1 MPVSTELHAQAKHLP
16 DRVEQENTI
25 QFSEILAYLFEG
37 KWTIA
42 SIAGVV
48 FLYAVF
54 KAYQVVPIYH
64 TEAML
69 QIDSGGNDVPGL
81 AVSQSVGGGKSNEA
95 VMEII
100 KSRRIIGEAVR
111 DLGLIYHIAPRYYPY
126 IGSMMAGRYHGEGL
140 AKPFLGLDEY
150 AWGGEVLTLERFDIS
165 GALATASS
173 AWQLST
179 GKNQDYM
186 LSSNDKEVLSGK
198 VGETAVADYMGSKI
212 ELLISQLTARP
223 GVLFTI
229 SRSSTIGAIYSLSGG
244 IIVTESGESW
254 RKNGIVKISMS
265 GTDPEDIVKKV
276 NAVAE
281 AYVRIKREQQTKEAE
296 QKLKFID
303 GQLPFLKEKQDK
315 AALELQKFQRE
326 AGSINI
332 TLEIENTL
340 TQLEELK
347 NEASAYQLE
356 KEELQEKFTDEH
368 PTLKTLSRKIELVE
382 KNRKKLE
389 KQLRELPEKEWIF
402 LQKSRDVTASTELYM
417 NMLNT
422 AQELRIAKAGMLGNV
437 EIIDPAVVQPWSVS
451 SGKSRILLIGLISGL
466 LLGIVWVL
474 LRRMMH
480 TGVEDPTVIEN
491 EIGIPVFATIPH
503 SDNQH
508 KILSKISERSEGG
521 AKDNKTLL
529 LAYEHDTDMAIE
541 AMRSFRTNMRFALKT
556 SEDNVII
563 ITGPSPSIGKS
574 FFSSNLAAVSCREGQ
589 RVLLIDADMRKGQ
602 LHKNMGVANLH
613 GLSEVITGDMT
624 LDQATHKVKEHFYF
638 LSCGKRPP
646 NPAELLETEAFHRL
660 LEEANQTFDMVII
673 DTPPIL
679 AVTDASIIA
688 QYGGKLF
695 MLLRAGQHKMKEIA
709 AAVSAIEKSGVKV
722 TGLLL
727 NDQKVSSAGYGYTYQ
742 YDYK

>member
-1 MPVSTELHAQAKHLP
+1 MSASTELHAHAKHLP

-69 QIDSGGNDVPGL
+69 QIVSGGDDIPGL
-81 AVSQSVGGGKSNEA
+81 AVSQSIGRSNSNEA
-95 VMEII
+95 VTEII
-100 KSRRIIGEAVR
+100 KSRRIIGDAVR
-111 DLGLIYHIAPRYYPY
+111 ELGLIYHVRPRYYPY
-126 IGSMMAGRYHGEGL
+126 IGSTMAARYHGKEL
-140 AKPFLGLDEY
+140 AIPFLGLDEY
-150 AWGGEVLTLERFDIS
+150 AWGGEVLTLDRFDIS
-165 GALATASS
+165 GALAETSS
-173 AWQLST
+173 SWQLIT
-179 GKNQDYM
+179 EKNQDYT
-186 LSSNDKEVLSGK
+186 LNDNGKKVLSGK
-198 VGETAVADYMGSKI
+198 VGETVVADYQGSKI
-212 ELLISQLTARP
+212 ELHISQLSAHP
-223 GVLFTI
+223 GVMFTI
-229 SRSSTIGAIYSLSGG
+229 SRSSTIGAIQSLSGG
-244 IIVTESGESW
+244 ITVTESGESY
-254 RKNGIVKISMS
+254 RKNGIVTISMS
-265 GTDPEDIVKKV
+265 GTDPKDIVRKV

-281 AYVRIKREQQTKEAE
+281 AYVRNKREQQSQKAE

-303 GQLPFLKEKQDK
+303 GQIPSLKEKQDK

-347 NEASAYQLE
+347 DEASAYQLE

-368 PTLKTLSRKIELVE
+368 PTLKTLFRKIELVE
-382 KNRKKLE
+382 KNREKLE

-402 LQKSRDVTASTELYM
+402 LQKSRDVAASTELYM

-437 EIIDPAVVQPWSVS
+437 QIIDPAVVQPWSVS

-474 LRRMMH
+474 LKRMMH
-480 TGVEDPTVIEN
+480 TGVEDPTQIEN
-491 EIGIPVFATIPH
+491 ETGLPVFATIPH
-503 SDNQH
+503 SENQQ
-508 KILSKISERSEGG
+508 KILSKISERDKGEDSSEI
-521 AKDNKTLL
+521 LL
-529 LAYEHDTDMAIE
+529 LAYEYDTDMAIE

-556 SEDNVII
+556 SEDNVVI

-589 RVLLIDADMRKGQ
+589 RVLLIDADMRKGR
-602 LHKNMGVANLH
+602 LHKNLGTANWH
-613 GLSEVITGDMT
+613 GLSEVIAGDIT
-624 LDQATHKVKEHFYF
+624 LDKAIHEVKDHFYF

-646 NPAELLETEAFHRL
+646 NPAELLETEAFHRM

-695 MLLRAGQHKMKEIA
+695 MLLRSGEHKMKEILA
-709 AAVSAIEKSGVKV
+709 ATSTIEKSGVKV

-727 NDQKVSSAGYGYTYQ
+727 NDQKVTAAGYGYTYQ